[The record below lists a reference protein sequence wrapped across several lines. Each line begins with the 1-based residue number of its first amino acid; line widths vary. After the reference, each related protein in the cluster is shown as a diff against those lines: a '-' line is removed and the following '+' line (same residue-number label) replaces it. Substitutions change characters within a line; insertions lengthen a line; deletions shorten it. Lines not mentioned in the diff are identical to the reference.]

1 MTCHF
6 FLLICLNF
14 NLMIKNT
21 QIIII
26 RKFFVNEKYS
36 VLPASLSKRIVYKT
50 HSKMI
55 RLQIFKDYNTP
66 PQFHKG
72 NLPNKEKKGHK
83 TN

>member
-1 MTCHF
+1 MNCHF

-21 QIIII
+21 QIII

-36 VLPASLSKRIVYKT
+36 VLPASLSKRTVYKT
-50 HSKMI
+50 HSKI
-55 RLQIFKDYNTP
+55 KRLQIFEDYNNP
-66 PQFHKG
+66 PNFIKATCQIK
-72 NLPNKEKKGHK
+72 KKKGHK

>member
-66 PQFHKG
+66 PNFIKATCQI
-72 NLPNKEKKGHK
+72 KKK
-83 TN
+83 RA